1 MRTITIK
8 GTVMI
13 LREGKMGS
21 IIMMMMEVIIG
32 AIYLCRADVVAK
44 AGPPSLSLT
53 IANASSTRTR
63 LTPARSNVVNI
74 SAAGSLP

>member
-21 IIMMMMEVIIG
+21 IIMMMKVIIG

-53 IANASSTRTR
+53 IANASSTSTR

-74 SAAGSLP
+74 SAAGWLP